1 MVYGVHFVIPK
12 MEEFKSPRP
21 LCQEINAQLKNGG
34 QWAMYHYLP
43 PVYVYYTH
51 RFAKKLENEEDL
63 KNFLEQKSPSLVLM
77 RVQDYKKI
85 KDSLG
90 IQTYVLQR
98 NKVGHR
104 DLVLISNQA
113 GQKGKIGES
122 SE

>member
-1 MVYGVHFVIPK
+1 

-34 QWAMYHYLP
+34 QWAMYHFFRP
-43 PVYVYYTH
+43 IYVYYTH

-63 KNFLEQKSPSLVLM
+63 KNFLEQKSPSLVIM
-77 RVQDYKKI
+77 RVQDYKRI

-113 GQKGKIGES
+113 DQKGKIGES